1 MVATTTSGFLLR
13 SAAPVA
19 PAHRLLSARQRR
31 IDRASGRA
39 LEILSHAIEYLADEY
54 VYHGGQL
61 TGSDGELHAMQILA
75 MLNREIYAACPE
87 VPTFNERCTAFVRRF
102 WN

>member
-13 SAAPVA
+13 AAAPVA
-19 PAHRLLSARQRR
+19 PAQRLLSARQRR

-39 LEILSHAIEYLADEY
+39 LEILGHAIEYLADEY

-61 TGSDGELHAMQILA
+61 SSSDAEVQAMQL
-75 MLNREIYAACPE
+75 MMRLNREIYTACAE
-87 VPTFNERCTAFVRRF
+87 IPTFTQRCTAFVRRI